1 MNHPISTGQQLGQ
14 LLHGVRKAKAM
25 TQARLALQLGL
36 TRTRLSRGAAQCTEC
51 AGPGPEYSEC
61 RLAWESAR
69 QKSRY
74 DDLSRK

>member
-36 TRTRLSRGAAQCTEC
+36 TRTRLSRMESDPGRLNALNVLGLTLNIQNAA
-51 AGPGPEYSEC
+51 
-61 RLAWESAR
+61 
-69 QKSRY
+69 
-74 DDLSRK
+74 